1 MSSRLLA
8 VMSCAG
14 AMLISLAVAQAL
26 GGSASANYIPHLGD
40 IMGLTQ
46 LRHFKLSFA
55 GKLRNWDLAA
65 YELEQIVESFQDA
78 ATLYPGIPVTDM
90 TIVADPVLRLREAI
104 EKKDS
109 QKFSAAFNE
118 LTAACNG
125 CHQAIGRGF
134 IVIQV
139 PTSSPFSNQL
149 FEPAGKP

>member
-1 MSSRLLA
+1 MRSRMLA
-8 VMSCAG
+8 VMACAA
-14 AMLISLAVAQAL
+14 AMLISFAAAQAP
-26 GGSASANYIPHLGD
+26 GGSSSPNYIPHLGD
-40 IMGLTQ
+40 IMGATQ

-90 TIVADPVLRLREAI
+90 TIVADPVRRLREAI

-118 LTAACNG
+118 LTVACNG

-134 IVIQV
+134 ILIQV
-139 PTSSPFSNQL
+139 PTSSPFSNQI
-149 FEPAGKP
+149 FEPAAKP